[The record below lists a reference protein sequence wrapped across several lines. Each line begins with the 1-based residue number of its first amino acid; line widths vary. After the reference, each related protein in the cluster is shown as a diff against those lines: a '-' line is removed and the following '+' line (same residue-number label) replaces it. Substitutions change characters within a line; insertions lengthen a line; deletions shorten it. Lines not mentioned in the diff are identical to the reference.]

1 MIYKIALSLV
11 KYLPVKLFNELK
23 INYENDEKI
32 YSELK
37 KIVQKANTKTAL
49 KIQSQIKNDEV
60 LELAEKIY
68 LECNNKNIEMI
79 CEDSEKYPKLLKECP
94 DKPKLIYIKGN
105 INPNH
110 QDLIAL
116 VGTRNCT
123 DYGLRNCEYFL
134 NEFSKYKVGI
144 VSGLAYGIDIHA
156 HQISNKLNLPNYAVL
171 GSGINV
177 IYPRIHQ
184 KFADQIKENGMLI
197 SEYPPFSPPT
207 KYNFPQ
213 RNRIIAGMTKCTIVV
228 ESSIKGGAMITGKL
242 ANDYNREVFAIPGN
256 IDKISSQGCNSLI
269 HHHQAHLVNHP
280 EQVIKMLNFGI
291 RQKKE
296 LMPNENMHQL
306 TSEQKK
312 IYDFIRKNSN
322 SSFNVIQKKMNLPTS
337 ELSTILLIMELE
349 DIISQTPGKIYQII

>member
-1 MIYKIALSLV
+1 MIYKIALSLI
-11 KYLPVKLFNELK
+11 KYLPIKLFNELK
-23 INYENDEKI
+23 INYKNDEKI
-32 YSELK
+32 YSQLK
-37 KIVQKANTKTAL
+37 KIVLKVNSKTAL

-68 LECNNKNIEMI
+68 LECISKNIEII

-110 QDLIAL
+110 QNLIAL

-134 NEFSKYKVGI
+134 KEFSKYKVGI

-156 HQISNKLNLPNYAVL
+156 HQISNKLKLPNYAVL

-177 IYPRIHQ
+177 IYPKIHQ

-256 IDKISSQGCNSLI
+256 IDKLSSQGCNSLI

-280 EQVIKMLNFGI
+280 EQVIKMLNLGI
-291 RQKKE
+291 KQKKE
-296 LMPNENMHQL
+296 LISNERVDQL
-306 TSEQKK
+306 TREQKK
-312 IYDFIRKNSN
+312 IYDYIKKNNN
-322 SSFNVIQKKMNLPTS
+322 SSFNIIQKIMNIPTS
-337 ELSTILLIMELE
+337 DLNTILTIMELDE
-349 DIISQTPGKIYQII
+349 LILQNPGKIYQII